1 MISVLMAAQ
10 SRSADRDKRGKLRRA
25 KGVSS
30 WAHDHF
36 NVYENES
43 GTANCKIC
51 HHDLVWRGSTSTL
64 TTHMRA
70 NHRQIYDAEMMKKAE
85 NEEAKLA
92 AKAQAESKDS
102 IAPLT
107 SKKNKELSIL
117 KFIVQ
122 LGLPKGI
129 PVPVTDIV
137 AH

>member
-1 MISVLMAAQ
+1 
-10 SRSADRDKRGKLRRA
+10 
-25 KGVSS
+25 
-30 WAHDHF
+30 
-36 NVYENES
+36 
-43 GTANCKIC
+43 
-51 HHDLVWRGSTSTL
+51 
-64 TTHMRA
+64 
-70 NHRQIYDAEMMKKAE
+70 MMKKAE

-129 PVPVTDIV
+129 PLPVTDIV